1 MSELSREAQAIESL
15 FYIQTKEGG
24 TMVPYT
30 LNNAQ
35 RFLDSIDRNQ
45 GHLNLIIAK
54 ARQKGFSSIL
64 LAKFD
69 IRCMGREGTH
79 AVTISHEGEATTRLF
94 DRAHFYLNHMNG
106 PPPVFGRNS
115 RNETYFKKTE
125 STFYIG
131 TAGAK
136 AFGRGDTITDLH
148 CSEYAWWDDPIKHS
162 TGLFQAVPYSG
173 RIYLESTGNG
183 RKNDFYYIWKHAEGM
198 GFERLFYPWFAD
210 TEYSLPL
217 KPGQSKWKPD
227 IPAHNQ
233 YMLEMQNKYHVNDM
247 MMCWYEMK
255 LRSLREDIRLM
266 QQEYPFEP
274 EECFQATGGS
284 IFSSCTLQTN
294 PRWEMG
300 KVDGWFIYKLTTHPQ
315 KEFHYVIGGDPSGG
329 TGNDAAAIIVIC
341 VETGEQVLE
350 LSNNTINPLIF
361 GQLLVSIGRTYNEAF
376 ITCESNNHGA
386 AVIPYLKDNYPSEKI
401 YKTKYATM
409 TTPAKYGWMNSRNSK
424 HMLVGTM
431 LETMDQITLYGKQT
445 VTELEGFEED
455 DRGTMGGAS
464 DNLVIAL
471 GLAMIGY
478 KKFEHYRIAYLAPPP
493 PPIKKVIPN
502 YMTYTLD
509 DVLSNLN
516 ERRGG
521 DRMHNHVGL
530 GYPYN

>member
-1 MSELSREAQAIESL
+1 MSELSREATAIESL

-24 TMVPYT
+24 AMVPYT

-35 RFLDSIDRNQ
+35 RFLDSIDRQ
-45 GHLNLIIAK
+45 TGHLNLIIAK

-148 CSEYAWWDDPIKHS
+148 CSEYAWWDDPLKHS
-162 TGLFQAVPYSG
+162 TGLFQAVPHSG

-183 RKNDFYYIWKHAEGM
+183 RKNDFYYIWKHADGM

-217 KPGQSKWKPD
+217 PPHHLTWKPD
-227 IPAHNQ
+227 IPAHNA
-233 YMLEMQNKYHVNDM
+233 YMMEMRDKYHVNDRM
-247 MMCWYEMK
+247 MYWYEMK
-255 LRSLREDIRLM
+255 LGSLREDVRLM

-284 IFSSCTLQTN
+284 IFGSVTLNKSELWIQD
-294 PRWEMG
+294 
-300 KVDGWFIYKLTTHPQ
+300 KVSGWYIYKLANHPIPG
-315 KEFHYVIGGDPSGG
+315 FHYVIGGDPSGG
-329 TGNDAAAIIVIC
+329 TGNDAAAMIVIC
-341 VETGEQVLE
+341 AETGEQVLE
-350 LSNNTINPLIF
+350 LSNNTINPLVF
-361 GQLLVSIGRTYNEAF
+361 GRVLVTVGNMYNKAF
-376 ITCESNNHGA
+376 IVCESNNHGA
-386 AVIPYLKDNYPSEKI
+386 AVIPYLKENYPKELI
-401 YKTKYATM
+401 YKIKYATG
-409 TTPAKYGWMNSRNSK
+409 TSPAKYGWMNSRNSK
-424 HMLVGTM
+424 HVLVGTM
-431 LETMDQITLYGKQT
+431 LETMDAITIYGKQT
-445 VTELEGFEED
+445 ITELEGFEENEN
-455 DRGTMGGAS
+455 GTMEGDS

-471 GLAMIGY
+471 GLAMLGY
-478 KKFEHYRIAYLAPPP
+478 KKFEHYRLEYER
-493 PPIKKVIPN
+493 PIVIVERPMRS
-502 YMTYTLD
+502 YMTYTLEE
-509 DVLSNLN
+509 VLDNLN
-516 ERRGG
+516 ERRGS
-521 DRMHNHVGL
+521 DRLRSHVGMS
-530 GYPYN
+530 YPYN